1 MQVQQQ
7 KAKKSHVGCDYK
19 ELHDFVAINWPCLC
33 HLHAVPMREWN
44 KNALTN
50 MKGDLMDN
58 VKPKE
63 SGILPKLAKAAEL
76 GFLNDP
82 EMQTIEAMTSE
93 RDRMDKII
101 SILSGKADECFS
113 KFCDILTKSNNEVW
127 AESLRAKAE
136 EFKGSSGK
144 ILTQ

>member
-1 MQVQQQ
+1 
-7 KAKKSHVGCDYK
+7 
-19 ELHDFVAINWPCLC
+19 
-33 HLHAVPMREWN
+33 
-44 KNALTN
+44 
-50 MKGDLMDN
+50 MDN

-63 SGILPKLAKAAEL
+63 SGQLPKLAKAAEL

-136 EFKGSSGK
+136 EFKGGSGK
-144 ILTQ
+144 ILIQ

>member
-1 MQVQQQ
+1 MELVASLQVQQQ

-19 ELHDFVAINWPCLC
+19 ELHDFVTNNWPCLC

-63 SGILPKLAKAAEL
+63 SGMLPKLGKAAEL
-76 GFLNDP
+76 GFLNAP
-82 EMQTIEAMTSE
+82 EMQTVEAMTSE
-93 RDRMDKII
+93 RD
-101 SILSGKADECFS
+101 
-113 KFCDILTKSNNEVW
+113 
-127 AESLRAKAE
+127 
-136 EFKGSSGK
+136 
-144 ILTQ
+144 